1 MRYEILYL
9 LPESKTADCETIG
22 KVIETHITE
31 CGATLLKDSWEDRR
45 KLAYPIKNSTKGIFV
60 ARRFEISKD
69 EDALEKEIEPIQ
81 EITKRLRLM
90 TDVLRFLIVSAEN
103 LPPLKE
109 FSARKEEERLK
120 HSQAPRH
127 TDDKHAKRTERKS
140 FNTTPL
146 SSDPFSKK
154 KLLNEEKKE
163 EASSPEK
170 TTPTK
175 EKVADKDTKAIDE
188 KLDEILNM

>member
-9 LPESKTADCETIG
+9 IPESKTADCETIG

-60 ARRFEISKD
+60 AKRFEISKD
-69 EDALEKEIEPIQ
+69 EDVYEKEADPIQ
-81 EITKRLRLM
+81 ELTKRLRLM
-90 TDVLRFLIVSAEN
+90 NDILRFLIVSAEN

-120 HSQAPRH
+120 HSQTPRH
-127 TDDKHAKRTERKS
+127 TEDKHGKRTEKKS
-140 FNTTPL
+140 FNATPI
-146 SSDPFSKK
+146 SSDPFSK
-154 KLLNEEKKE
+154 NEGASEIKKE
-163 EASSPEK
+163 EAPSPK
-170 TTPTK
+170 KVSPAK
-175 EKVADKDTKAIDE
+175 EKIADKDTKEIDE

>member
-9 LPESKTADCETIG
+9 IPESKTADCVPIG
-22 KVIETHITE
+22 KAIETHITE

-45 KLAYPIKNSTKGIFV
+45 KLAYPIKGSTKGIFV

-69 EDALEKEIEPIQ
+69 EDVLEENVDPIQ
-81 EITKRLRLM
+81 EITKRLHLM
-90 TDVLRFLIVSAEN
+90 TEILRFLIVSAEN
-103 LPPLKE
+103 LPPLGE

-120 HSQAPRH
+120 HSQAPRY

-140 FNTTPL
+140 FNTTPI

-154 KLLNEEKKE
+154 ETANTVKKE
-163 EASSPEK
+163 GVSSPK
-170 TTPTK
+170 KSLLAK
-175 EKVADKDTKAIDE
+175 EKVADKDTKEIDE

>member
-60 ARRFEISKD
+60 AKRFEISKD

-127 TDDKHAKRTERKS
+127 TDDKHAKRTEKKS
-140 FNTTPL
+140 FNTTPI

-154 KLLNEEKKE
+154 EVVSETKK

-170 TTPTK
+170 TPPTK
-175 EKVADKDTKAIDE
+175 EKVVDKDTKAIDE
-188 KLDEILNM
+188 KLNEILNM